1 MVCPNCGKELNIGA
15 NFCPM
20 CGTNVSA
27 INKTDSVEV
36 QKNKKK
42 KWYLFIIAGIVI
54 ILLILALWSLTK
66 ARNTSANISVSTTEP
81 SNTNTKALQTEV
93 DDHED
98 IINDP
103 VPSEIDT
110 QTEKTVTVE
119 SEETNA
125 LEAAEKTS
133 EAESGSWL
141 GTDKTHEYDT
151 ETVLYHDDVAYS
163 NFNDMVAVGIN
174 TESSVTSSIE
184 TEIGFILSVIDN
196 DSVKVTFYNYGSEYV
211 VPVKVTA
218 EKIDTDFVDESG
230 AKEYVIDGY
239 GDYPN
244 GVGIITMELSNGKSV
259 QAVVFRNAGVTC
271 VANIGSKSDTMRYH
285 EYRIL
290 SQETRERFHV
300 TPENSTFTSPIY
312 YPIVP
317 LNDKEKLDVEPWIK
331 LSNELVESD
340 WTQARKVA
348 TYYRWLIENVAYDYW
363 LVNDTDV
370 KLRAKYHH
378 DYTGTWH
385 ISKTRVGI
393 CHDYSQVLAIMC
405 RTQGIPAVVLSDYG
419 QLPHAWNDIYLSDY
433 NRWISIDC
441 TPDAKYGCYSED
453 YAQWRAD
460 SSSHPAY
467 RHFDDANS
475 RTNIDGV
482 SIGNMAD
489 IEKQGVDIP
498 YHE

>member
-1 MVCPNCGKELNIGA
+1 MTCPNCGKELNIGA

-125 LEAAEKTS
+125 LEDAEKTS

-141 GTDKTHEYDT
+141 GSDKTHEEVGVD
-151 ETVLYHDDVAYS
+151 TVLKNGDVAYS

-174 TESSVTSSIE
+174 TESSVTSNIE

-196 DSVKVTFYNYGSEYV
+196 DRVKVTFYNYGSEYV

-244 GVGIITMELSNGKSV
+244 GVGVITMELSNGKSV
-259 QAVVFRNAGVTC
+259 QAAVFRNAGVTC
-271 VANIGSKSDTMRYH
+271 VANIGRTANTLSYH
-285 EYRIL
+285 EYRL
-290 SQETRERFHV
+290 VSRKVREHWHV

-317 LNDKEKLDVEPWIK
+317 LNDKEKVDVEPWIK

-340 WTQARKVA
+340 WTDARKVA

-363 LVNDTDV
+363 LLSNTDV
-370 KLRAKYHH
+370 KLRAKHYH
-378 DYTGTWH
+378 DYTGTWNV
-385 ISKTRVGI
+385 SKTRVGI
-393 CHDYSQVLAIMC
+393 CHDYAQALAIMC
-405 RTQGIPAVVLSDYG
+405 RAQGIPATVFSDHG
-419 QLPHAWNDIYLSDY
+419 SAPHAWNDIYLSDY
-433 NRWISIDC
+433 NRWISVDC

-453 YAQWRAD
+453 YKQWGKA
-460 SSSHPAY
+460 SCSPAY
-467 RHFDDANS
+467 HHFDGTNC
-475 RTNIDGV
+475 RTKIDTV
-482 SIGNMAD
+482 SIGNIAD
-489 IEKQGVDIP
+489 MRTQGVDMP
-498 YHE
+498 YYE